1 MRLNYDSVRRDAKKL
16 RALADDCEAAAK
28 TCSKYRN
35 ELNQYWQ
42 GSAAD
47 SYAAG
52 LSQLNKKNTAL
63 ARQIEQLAAQITAV
77 ANELEE
83 EDRRLA
89 AQIAAKKISGA
100 ASSAKTAA
108 SSAGTKTAASL
119 AGTKTTASSTGTKS
133 AAKAAS
139 KAAGSAGSAAKKTA
153 SKSSSKTL
161 FDAASA
167 LISKLFGKG

>member
-108 SSAGTKTAASL
+108 SSV
-119 AGTKTTASSTGTKS
+119 GTKS

>member
-1 MRLNYDSVRRDAKKL
+1 MVRFWMRTWAKGCEEMKLNYDIVRRDAGRL

-52 LSQLNKKNTAL
+52 LAQLNKKNKAL
-63 ARQIEQLAAQITAV
+63 ARQIEQLASQITAV

-89 AQIAAKKISGA
+89 AQIAARKISNA
-100 ASSAKTAA
+100 ASSAKSAA
-108 SSAGTKTAASL
+108 SSTSAKSTAKT
-119 AGTKTTASSTGTKS
+119 
-133 AAKAAS
+133 AS
-139 KAAGSAGSAAKKTA
+139 KAAGSAGSA
-153 SKSSSKTL
+153 SKSSTKTL
-161 FDAASA
+161 LDTASD
-167 LISKLFGKG
+167 LISKLFGKR

>member
-108 SSAGTKTAASL
+108 SSAGTK
-119 AGTKTTASSTGTKS
+119 S

>member
-1 MRLNYDSVRRDAKKL
+1 MRLNYDSVRREAKKL

-108 SSAGTKTAASL
+108 SSAGTK
-119 AGTKTTASSTGTKS
+119 S

>member
-1 MRLNYDSVRRDAKKL
+1 MPKQGSGTVRFWMRTLAKGCEEMRLNYDSVRRDAKKL

-100 ASSAKTAA
+100 ASSA
-108 SSAGTKTAASL
+108 
-119 AGTKTTASSTGTKS
+119 
-133 AAKAAS
+133 AKAAS

>member
-108 SSAGTKTAASL
+108 SSAGTKT
-119 AGTKTTASSTGTKS
+119 TASSAGTKS

-139 KAAGSAGSAAKKTA
+139 KAAGFAGSAAKKTA

>member
-1 MRLNYDSVRRDAKKL
+1 MRFWMRTLAKGCEEMRLNYDSVRRDAKKL

-108 SSAGTKTAASL
+108 SSAGTK
-119 AGTKTTASSTGTKS
+119 S

>member
-100 ASSAKTAA
+100 ASSAKTTA
-108 SSAGTKTAASL
+108 SSA
-119 AGTKTTASSTGTKS
+119 GTKS

>member
-108 SSAGTKTAASL
+108 SSV
-119 AGTKTTASSTGTKS
+119 GTKS

-167 LISKLFGKG
+167 LISKLFGKW